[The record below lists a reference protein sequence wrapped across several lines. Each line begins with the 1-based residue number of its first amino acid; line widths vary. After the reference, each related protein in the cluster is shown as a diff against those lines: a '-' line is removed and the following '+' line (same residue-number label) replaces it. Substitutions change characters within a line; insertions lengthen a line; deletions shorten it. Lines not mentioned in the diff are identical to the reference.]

1 MDFVQQLAGVIL
13 VFALLGIL
21 VWFAKGRSF
30 VLPIRST
37 RPRRMEIL
45 ERLVLSPQHSL
56 HLINVDGRTILIGVS
71 PGSCHK
77 LDDLK
82 DGK

>member
-1 MDFVQQLAGVIL
+1 MDFVQQLAGVVL
-13 VFALLGIL
+13 VFALLGVL
-21 VWFAKGRSF
+21 VWYAKGRSF
-30 VLPIRST
+30 ALPIRFT

-45 ERLVLSPQHSL
+45 ERLALSPQHSL

-71 PGSCHK
+71 PGSCQL
-77 LDDLK
+77 LDELK

>member
-1 MDFVQQLAGVIL
+1 MEFVQQIAGVIL
-13 VFALLGIL
+13 VFGLLGVL

-30 VLPIRST
+30 TLPVRSS

-45 ERLVLSPQHSL
+45 ERLVLSPQHSV

-71 PGSCHK
+71 PGSCQK

-82 DGK
+82 DQK

>member
-1 MDFVQQLAGVIL
+1 MEFVQQLAGVML
-13 VFALLGIL
+13 VFGLLGAL
-21 VWFAKGRSF
+21 VWFAKGRGF
-30 VLPIRST
+30 ALPVRSS

-45 ERLVLSPQHSL
+45 ERLVLSQQHSL
-56 HLINVDGRTILIGVS
+56 HLINIDGRTILIGVS
-71 PGSCHK
+71 PGSCQM

>member
-1 MDFVQQLAGVIL
+1 MEFVQQIAGVIL
-13 VFALLGIL
+13 VFALLGVL
-21 VWFAKGRSF
+21 VWYAKGRSF
-30 VLPIRST
+30 ALPIRST

-71 PGSCHK
+71 PGSCQM
-77 LDDLK
+77 LNDLK